1 MIDHVEPWSVER
13 NRTCAPWYN
22 GYGGNGDT
30 AIGVIQGLRN
40 AGKLGQ
46 VKVVAYDAE
55 PGEVA
60 ALKAGDLI
68 GLIAQQPVL
77 EGQMAVEMAFNA
89 TKGIM
94 PAKKNNIL
102 PDILIKRETMDQQSQ
117 YFYRG
122 Q

>member
-1 MIDHVEPWSVER
+1 MARDVGLEFHAFFHLLGGVFCIDDE
-13 NRTCAPWYN
+13 
-22 GYGGNGDT
+22 T

-77 EGQMAVEMAFNA
+77 EGQMAVKMAYDA
-89 TKGIM
+89 TKGIK
-94 PAKKNNIL
+94 PAQKNNIL